1 MEHRL
6 MENPLVSVI
15 IPAFNAEK
23 YIAKAIES
31 VLEQTYT
38 NFEIVVVDNGST
50 DRTVLIAM
58 RYGRVRV
65 MHQQKRGAAAARNL
79 GIAETHGEFIAF
91 LDADDWWHKEK
102 LQRQVDVLTANPHI
116 GMVFSD
122 HINLTEDGQVIF
134 QTNKKIEFG
143 ADAVKSIFRHCDV
156 ATSTVMVRRSVINR
170 VGMFDEELA
179 CAEDENLWLRIALY
193 DSVTLLSMP
202 LTYYRVLPTSLSR
215 QKEVLNAAVARH
227 LDMLPDRYPDLA
239 KHLGNLVTLRRA
251 RLHFSAGLHALSQ
264 NQIPRAKQ
272 EFITAFRIKPGF
284 RFGLYWFSCLLPRP
298 AFLFVRFLRRLL
310 FA

>member
-1 MEHRL
+1 
-6 MENPLVSVI
+6 MENPLVSVV
-15 IPAFNAEK
+15 IPAFNADT

-38 NFEIVVVDNGST
+38 NVDIVVVDNGST
-50 DRTVLIAM
+50 DSTVSIAM

-65 MHQQKRGAAAARNL
+65 MHQKKRGVAAARNL
-79 GIAETHGEFIAF
+79 GITATQGELIAF

-102 LQRQVDVLTANPHI
+102 LQRQVDVLTANPQI

-122 HINLTEDGQVIF
+122 HVNVTEDGQVIF
-134 QTNKKIEFG
+134 ETDKKVQFSN
-143 ADAVKSIFRHCDV
+143 DAVKSIFRHCDV

-215 QKEVLNAAVARH
+215 QKEVLNAAVIRH
-227 LDMLPDRYPDLA
+227 LDMLPYRYPDLA
-239 KHLGNLVTLRRA
+239 KRLGNLVIWRRA

-272 EFITAFRIKPGF
+272 EFITAFRIKPGL
-284 RFGLYWFSCLLPRP
+284 RSGLYWFSCLLPRP
-298 AFLFVRFLRRLL
+298 AFLIVRFLRRLL